1 MIRFSTFGPHIDKSD
16 LKFVKEAMQPK
27 NWYDNPYKY
36 CEKFEK
42 VFAKY
47 HNRKFA
53 LMTPNCTLAIHLFLL
68 SLNLKSNDEVI
79 VSESTWIATASPVLQ
94 TKAKLVLC
102 DVDTKTWCLSVDQLK
117 KIVTKKTKVII
128 STSVFGNMP
137 DYKELEYFCKKK
149 KIYLLEDAAESL
161 GSIYKGKKSGNFG
174 TASVFS
180 FHRTKTITTGEG
192 GMILMDDPKIFK
204 VCKIYRDHGRD
215 HGKTKDLYN
224 DYFAVKYMPFNL
236 QAALGY
242 SQFLKLKKLLN
253 IKRKIFENYKK
264 CLKNLKNISFNVDN
278 KDLRNGCWAT
288 VIKIK
293 YLKQKSYNEIFLK
306 LKKNGYLARPF
317 FYPISQLPAFKNFP
331 EKNRIK
337 KSIAKNASKLNKT
350 SIVLPSSYN
359 LKIMDIKKISRVIE
373 KVIIKNEN

>member
-1 MIRFSTFGPHIDKSD
+1 M
-16 LKFVKEAMQPK
+16 
-27 NWYDNPYKY
+27 
-36 CEKFEK
+36 
-42 VFAKY
+42 
-47 HNRKFA
+47 
-53 LMTPNCTLAIHLFLL
+53 
-68 SLNLKSNDEVI
+68 
-79 VSESTWIATASPVLQ
+79 
-94 TKAKLVLC
+94 
-102 DVDTKTWCLSVDQLK
+102 
-117 KIVTKKTKVII
+117 
-128 STSVFGNMP
+128 
-137 DYKELEYFCKKK
+137 
-149 KIYLLEDAAESL
+149 

-242 SQFLKLKKLLN
+242 SQFLKLEKLLN
-253 IKRKIFENYKK
+253 IKRDIFENYKK
-264 CLKNLKNISFNVDN
+264 CLKNLKNISFNIDDKN
-278 KDLRNGCWAT
+278 LRNGCWAT

-293 YLKQKSYNEIFLK
+293 YLKQKSYKEIFLK
-306 LKKNGYLARPF
+306 LKKNRYLARPF

-331 EKNRIK
+331 EKKRIR
-337 KSIAKNASKLNKT
+337 KSNAKNASKLNKT

-359 LKIMDIKKISRVIE
+359 LKIKDIKKISTIIE
-373 KVIIKNEN
+373 NIIIKNEN